1 MKEIYSN
8 RDFEQV
14 ALRRTVLEAAGIPCI
29 IRNEMNCQFM
39 LSVGSL
45 LAFVL
50 PVPEWWPNLC
60 VINDEDVGEAC
71 ELLHSAD
78 EWTAEPVAW
87 SCSQCGE
94 EVPAT
99 LGACWN
105 CQTDR
110 PESQASAQDPHTS

>member
-1 MKEIYSN
+1 MKEVYSN

-29 IRNEMNCQFM
+29 IRNETNCQFM
-39 LSVGSL
+39 LGVGSL

-60 VINDEDVGEAC
+60 VINDEDLPEAC
-71 ELLHSAD
+71 ELLQTGGEPS
-78 EWTAEPVAW
+78 ETAAW
-87 SCSQCGE
+87 QCAKCGE
-94 EVPAT
+94 EVPGT

-105 CQTDR
+105 CQIER
-110 PESQASAQDPHTS
+110 PDSQTSAPDPHTS